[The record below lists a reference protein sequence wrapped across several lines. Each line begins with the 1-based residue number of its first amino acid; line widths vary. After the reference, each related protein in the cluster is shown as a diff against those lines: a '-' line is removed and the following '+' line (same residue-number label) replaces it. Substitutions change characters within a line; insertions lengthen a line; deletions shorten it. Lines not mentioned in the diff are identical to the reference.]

1 LNPVQDGGTGI
12 NLGAI
17 QKVQGK
23 GDERRGLVTGNDET
37 GVVPVIGDSI
47 RLHRRDD
54 SGRESHKLQYAAASN
69 EGEADGAYWLS
80 IPEGFD
86 KGDHVYLIQTKS
98 MSKRYRPLSNGEKRP
113 GAREPGFDKAPIP
126 KVTAKHKDISA
137 FFPEGLYVAVSQ
149 INDLYIVQS
158 SRPKRVMLRNTQ
170 KTAKYLLDENKKQ
183 GAKAPLP
190 FKPAEIILTL
200 DPYFPQSD
208 AEDLDT
214 VIHNLVELGY
224 RQFVLNNLG
233 HFSLFRNI
241 RSEVQ
246 LIAGPWLYI
255 FNSWA
260 LSFIAAQEPEGFV
273 SPLENN
279 RQNLERSLPASYKH
293 IRSMFFVTVFA
304 WPPLFRIRADLGQK
318 YDFKLFSDNTG
329 ETFSLI
335 CDSEKT
341 LVMPQKPFSITDKIP
356 FLQEAGFRRFIID
369 LSGPPLKKTDYKDL
383 MRAVENGSPLPRVS
397 RFNWKNGFYSE

>member
-1 LNPVQDGGTGI
+1 
-12 NLGAI
+12 
-17 QKVQGK
+17 
-23 GDERRGLVTGNDET
+23 
-37 GVVPVIGDSI
+37 
-47 RLHRRDD
+47 
-54 SGRESHKLQYAAASN
+54 
-69 EGEADGAYWLS
+69 
-80 IPEGFD
+80 
-86 KGDHVYLIQTKS
+86 
-98 MSKRYRPLSNGEKRP
+98 
-113 GAREPGFDKAPIP
+113 
-126 KVTAKHKDISA
+126 
-137 FFPEGLYVAVSQ
+137 
-149 INDLYIVQS
+149 
-158 SRPKRVMLRNTQ
+158 
-170 KTAKYLLDENKKQ
+170 
-183 GAKAPLP
+183 
-190 FKPAEIILTL
+190 L

-208 AEDLDT
+208 AEGLDT
-214 VIHNLVELGY
+214 DIHNLVELGY

-233 HFSLFRNI
+233 HFSLFRDI
-241 RSEVQ
+241 RSKVQ

-260 LSFIAAQEPEGFV
+260 LSFLAAQEPEGFV

-293 IRSMFFVTVFA
+293 IRSMFFVTVFT

-318 YDFKLFSDNTG
+318 YDFKLFSDNRG

-341 LVMPQKPFSITDKIP
+341 LVIPQKPFSITDKIP

-397 RFNWKNGFYSE
+397 RFNWKNGFYSEEKGSGIGDQGSGK